1 MHKLWYCRNRNSRE
15 EKTFQKRKV
24 GKGEE
29 AVAGNAP
36 SDRSLTSGA
45 QVGSGRKG
53 GNRGARYPTA
63 LAIRSWNW
71 RRKKERCA
79 TKRRGQRC
87 VHGVGRQL
95 RAQTAAHIGGSMDD
109 GPSVPIFGCC
119 LFNSFFF
126 ELAFFISFYSKQ
138 PRRKRKE
145 ARTGEV
151 ARGPR
156 QGAAVCCAQA
166 VGWIPIS
173 IRISFFSHSFLILAK
188 LGILFCIK
196 NLYSCSWHCAC

>member
-1 MHKLWYCRNRNSRE
+1 VSTGW
-15 EKTFQKRKV
+15 
-24 GKGEE
+24 
-29 AVAGNAP
+29 AGSYVP
-36 SDRSLTSGA
+36 KQRRTL
-45 QVGSGRKG
+45 
-53 GNRGARYPTA
+53 GARWTMDPPFLF
-63 LAIRSWNW
+63 LAVVFLI
-71 RRKKERCA
+71 
-79 TKRRGQRC
+79 
-87 VHGVGRQL
+87 L
-95 RAQTAAHIGGSMDD
+95 
-109 GPSVPIFGCC
+109 
-119 LFNSFFF
+119 FFF

-196 NLYSCSWHCAC
+196 NLYSCS